1 MIKIKE
7 DIIRNIEKIFKN
19 ILIDLKLKFKECI
32 LDKKKY
38 IITCRYEGEE
48 YDLEFIYEKYDLFL
62 YIIVK
67 KNRYPFEITSLSAFI
82 ENDYSLTEETKDLSI
97 EEQLIKYKNLIEKY
111 KKRLTENIRNQKF
124 YNDYIFFLRE
134 RMKKYVEE

>member
-32 LDKKKY
+32 LDKKNC

-97 EEQLIKYKNLIEKY
+97 EEQLIKYENLIEKY